1 MTRNEIRK
9 LAWDRLQQHP
19 TEDAIELAFLSA
31 AEMRKRIVQEIQRSA
46 RGVDAGVSQ
55 PDLWALA
62 NYIEK
67 SMT

>member
-1 MTRNEIRK
+1 MC
-9 LAWDRLQQHP
+9 QHP

-55 PDLWALA
+55 PDLWALS

>member
-9 LAWDRLQQHP
+9 LAWDQMCQHP

-62 NYIEK
+62 KLIED
-67 SMT
+67 ML

>member
-1 MTRNEIRK
+1 MTPNEIRK
-9 LAWDRLQQHP
+9 LAWDQMRQHP

-62 NYIEK
+62 KLIED
-67 SMT
+67 ML